1 MSVAVPHDGPYRR
14 IVKLL
19 DCKKTDEHGTFARG
33 RPFAAYT
40 LDQLPGKTVRMKI
53 ELAAE
58 ERPGWG
64 DTWVKVPNGW
74 KRCMGESFEDQRAY
88 CNGNYTDFSTFQMV
102 DGRICTIYPG
112 CTE

>member
-1 MSVAVPHDGPYRR
+1 QGNLSRYR
-14 IVKLL
+14 
-19 DCKKTDEHGTFARG
+19 
-33 RPFAAYT
+33 PAAAFT
-40 LDQLPGKTVRMKI
+40 PDQLPGKTVRMKI
-53 ELAAE
+53 RLAEE

-74 KRCMGESFEDQRAY
+74 KRCMGKGPDDQRAY

-102 DGRICTIYPG
+102 DGRQCTIYPG